1 MLRCS
6 GSSDHALLRF
16 LVVIISKSVFG
27 ISTAAALIAT
37 AMTCFAQSHEPATLT
52 QQPFVCDENSCGT
65 GSASFVS
72 STGHLSLQLS
82 VAENSSVIVGSV
94 FKNIAGTPL
103 VNIVIDLKGT
113 MNTTFGPYLVI
124 TYRLPAGKIAGRVI
138 PVVHGLVS
146 TNQTSGFTRVVFNSK
161 NLELPDG
168 TTIQGLE
175 LIGIGENS
183 GGSVTVSDVTI
194 GGAIAGKSLTTLN
207 TCDCVP

>member
-124 TYRLPAGKIAGRVI
+124 TYRLPAGKIAGRV
-138 PVVHGLVS
+138 
-146 TNQTSGFTRVVFNSK
+146 
-161 NLELPDG
+161 